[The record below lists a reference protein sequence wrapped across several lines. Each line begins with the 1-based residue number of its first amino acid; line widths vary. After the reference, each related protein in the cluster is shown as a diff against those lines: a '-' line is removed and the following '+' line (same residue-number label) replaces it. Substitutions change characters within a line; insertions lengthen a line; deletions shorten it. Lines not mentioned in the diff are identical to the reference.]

1 MHDGVG
7 TSSVG
12 EKSKKSG
19 EEKGKIYF
27 LIIEI

>member
-7 TSSVG
+7 TSIVG

-19 EEKGKIYF
+19 EEKGQSYF
-27 LIIEI
+27 LVIDI